1 MNMDL
6 ERWKT
11 RWKIGRVPRTRRL
24 NGLGSSSP
32 PRLAEISNNHLRTD
46 PSLPH
51 STSNPHT
58 LALSLLATG
67 CTMVMDLPQSHLVLA
82 NITTVAGAMK
92 KNSRWAHSSS
102 YTGGAGPGGRRG
114 VASQMGLRSTSVNGQ
129 EKGVEGE
136 EELMGGFV
144 ELRWKVVESE
154 GELVPFLPRW
164 RVNPT

>member
-1 MNMDL
+1 
-6 ERWKT
+6 
-11 RWKIGRVPRTRRL
+11 
-24 NGLGSSSP
+24 
-32 PRLAEISNNHLRTD
+32 
-46 PSLPH
+46 
-51 STSNPHT
+51 
-58 LALSLLATG
+58 
-67 CTMVMDLPQSHLVLA
+67 MVMDLPHSHLVLA

-114 VASQMGLRSTSVNGQ
+114 VASQMGLRSTSTNGH

-154 GELVPFLPRW
+154 GELDPFPPEPAWLVRAPIRA
-164 RVNPT
+164 RTRSDACSKPL

>member
-1 MNMDL
+1 
-6 ERWKT
+6 
-11 RWKIGRVPRTRRL
+11 
-24 NGLGSSSP
+24 
-32 PRLAEISNNHLRTD
+32 
-46 PSLPH
+46 
-51 STSNPHT
+51 
-58 LALSLLATG
+58 
-67 CTMVMDLPQSHLVLA
+67 MVMDLPRSHLVLA

-114 VASQMGLRSTSVNGQ
+114 VASQMGLRSSTLNGH

-154 GELVPFLPRW
+154 GELVPFLPH
-164 RVNPT
+164 